1 MLLTTK
7 QKQKYTSSDFDSIN
21 KYFIDYVNNTSNPFV
36 AIDLETNG
44 LDCFNNYILL
54 CSLSTPNKSVV
65 YDCTD
70 INVLNHLTSILNY
83 LNSNVTWLGHN
94 IKFDYQFLK
103 VKLNIT
109 LKKVYDTMIVFQ
121 KLFQGFKRSASLKD
135 IAISLLKNTNEFIKE
150 KEDYREYFMN
160 WTFKNDFTHNQV
172 LYAMSDTEILF
183 KLKEMYSHFIKRYK
197 MEYLINNIHNP
208 LVIIIAELELRG
220 IKLDEELVKKI
231 YNENLEK
238 IFELECKLDNE
249 LRTLRDTLLTKSDSI
264 YLKGGR
270 FDYIR
275 KKPKKIENLDLFGEI
290 VNNSKLPTKAG
301 KSIEY
306 INWNS
311 SEQLLYILTA
321 LKEPVPTKSFEEV
334 VPKFTK
340 DFKID
345 KSIYDFTTEEKS
357 LAEYLLKYPETPV
370 KTLFNLLFE
379 YREYQTEVERF
390 GLNLIEKINIH
401 TNAIHTKIIQAGS
414 ENGRFRSGGGK
425 KEPNK
430 INSQNIP
437 RKEHFRRMFKARENY
452 SMLTID
458 LAGAE
463 VTIMSSK
470 AQDTKLFELA
480 MKGDIH
486 SYLAQLGWRNIFKAR
501 KEEAKINNDIEEYS
515 KNNILSNTFIVNKTT
530 NSHIRQAC
538 KNLTFGSFYKVGA
551 KKAGKTINVKQEEGQ
566 IYIDTIENEFPKTI
580 EMINKNIEFAVG
592 KYDKYGNLLKQG
604 KGYIV
609 LNEKTNSRK
618 WFPEIIDSIKKDEKL
633 SFANRV
639 NCSNQA
645 ANIPISGTQ
654 ADMIQEAM
662 VLIDKYHKD
671 NNIDAH
677 ILMQVHDE
685 LVIEFND
692 KYLEFYAEKIKQILC
707 DTCNTYLTNIKMDAD
722 YHIAKYWKK

>member
-1 MLLTTK
+1 
-7 QKQKYTSSDFDSIN
+7 
-21 KYFIDYVNNTSNPFV
+21 
-36 AIDLETNG
+36 
-44 LDCFNNYILL
+44 
-54 CSLSTPNKSVV
+54 
-65 YDCTD
+65 
-70 INVLNHLTSILNY
+70 
-83 LNSNVTWLGHN
+83 
-94 IKFDYQFLK
+94 
-103 VKLNIT
+103 
-109 LKKVYDTMIVFQ
+109 
-121 KLFQGFKRSASLKD
+121 
-135 IAISLLKNTNEFIKE
+135 
-150 KEDYREYFMN
+150 
-160 WTFKNDFTHNQV
+160 
-172 LYAMSDTEILF
+172 
-183 KLKEMYSHFIKRYK
+183 
-197 MEYLINNIHNP
+197 
-208 LVIIIAELELRG
+208 
-220 IKLDEELVKKI
+220 
-231 YNENLEK
+231 
-238 IFELECKLDNE
+238 
-249 LRTLRDTLLTKSDSI
+249 
-264 YLKGGR
+264 
-270 FDYIR
+270 
-275 KKPKKIENLDLFGEI
+275 
-290 VNNSKLPTKAG
+290 
-301 KSIEY
+301 
-306 INWNS
+306 
-311 SEQLLYILTA
+311 
-321 LKEPVPTKSFEEV
+321 
-334 VPKFTK
+334 
-340 DFKID
+340 
-345 KSIYDFTTEEKS
+345 
-357 LAEYLLKYPETPV
+357 
-370 KTLFNLLFE
+370 
-379 YREYQTEVERF
+379 
-390 GLNLIEKINIH
+390 
-401 TNAIHTKIIQAGS
+401 
-414 ENGRFRSGGGK
+414 
-425 KEPNK
+425 
-430 INSQNIP
+430 
-437 RKEHFRRMFKARENY
+437 MFKARENY

-707 DTCNTYLTNIKMDAD
+707 DTCNTYLTNIKMNAD